1 MGKFL
6 NHEFLGDKINM
17 EYDLDTF
24 LDEYQPLFKSE
35 HHKQNYMTRFEQLKK
50 RYFSGKKMYIFIKRH
65 LCYEKELTEKIKKN
79 SKSVD
84 TFHSSLRYHIW
95 CESKTRQTWPNKDVT
110 DWCLQ
115 AYYILIDFG
124 LWYTF
129 IFILFESQYKQTVI
143 VYTV

>member
-1 MGKFL
+1 
-6 NHEFLGDKINM
+6 M

-24 LDEYQPLFKSE
+24 LDEYQPLFRSE

-65 LCYEKELTEKIKKN
+65 LCYEKELTEKVKKN

-95 CESKTRQTWPNKDVT
+95 CESKTRQT
-110 DWCLQ
+110 
-115 AYYILIDFG
+115 
-124 LWYTF
+124 
-129 IFILFESQYKQTVI
+129 
-143 VYTV
+143 

>member
-24 LDEYQPLFKSE
+24 LDEYQPLFRSE

-65 LCYEKELTEKIKKN
+65 LCYEKELTEKVKKIQN
-79 SKSVD
+79 LS
-84 TFHSSLRYHIW
+84 TLFTRHSGIIYGANQKHDKHDQIRM
-95 CESKTRQTWPNKDVT
+95 
-110 DWCLQ
+110 
-115 AYYILIDFG
+115 
-124 LWYTF
+124 
-129 IFILFESQYKQTVI
+129 
-143 VYTV
+143 